1 MSAITP
7 SPITRLITGASSGIG
22 LALVRYWLS
31 QGSPVIAVAR
41 RASHCQVLLQLQSEH
56 LTGGPVLHIHDAD
69 ITDEQQLEDLATCL
83 RTNNQIPDHIIQCAG
98 MLHDPAQSLTPEKR
112 LEDISLKALQ
122 RSFAVNA
129 FGPILLARTL
139 LPLLDSKRRTVFASL
154 SARVGSIQDNHLGGW
169 YSYRASKAAQNQLL
183 RTLAIETRRRLP
195 NLTVLAL
202 HPGTTDTPLS
212 QPYQRNVP
220 EGKLFSAERSAH
232 QLAAIIDGAGEND
245 HGRFVAWDGSDI
257 PW

>member
-31 QGSPVIAVAR
+31 QGSPVIAVSR
-41 RASHCQVLLQLQSEH
+41 RASHCLALLQLQSEH
-56 LTGGPVLHIHDAD
+56 RTGGGALRIHDAD

-83 RTNNQIPDHIIQCAG
+83 RNDNQIPDHIIQCAG
-98 MLHDPAQSLTPEKR
+98 VLHDPAQSLTPEKR
-112 LEDISLKALQ
+112 LEDISLQALQ
-122 RSFAVNA
+122 RSFAINA

-139 LPLLDSKRRTVFASL
+139 LPLLDGKRRSVFASL

-212 QPYQRNVP
+212 RPYQRNVP

-232 QLAAIIDGAGEND
+232 QLAAIIDNAGEND